1 MRSFGG
7 TDAPFDVASYTKL
20 HHVGD
25 MTELVHAL
33 GETRAVIVGHDWG
46 APVAWSAALQRSIS
60 FCSRSWQGS
69 DDGRASRH
77 Q

>member
-1 MRSFGG
+1 MRGFGG
-7 TDAPFDVASYTKL
+7 TDAHLDEASYTML
-20 HHVGD
+20 HHIDD

-33 GETRAVIVGHDWG
+33 GETQAVIVGHDWG
-46 APVAWSAALQRSIS
+46 ALVAWSAALRWSMS

-69 DDGRASRH
+69 DDGKASRH